1 MRVIRTVEEMRETRR
16 CISGSVGLVA
26 TLGGIH
32 NGHTRHL
39 DMLRPKCDV
48 LIGSLFLNPTQFAA
62 NEDLSDYPLDEAV
75 DIDNFDEHGADI
87 VFIPSVEEIYP
98 THGKDAP
105 PIDPGPAAQS
115 LEGIHRPG
123 HFAGVATVVTR
134 LFSIISPDKSTFGEK
149 DAQQLRIIQHI
160 NKSLK
165 LGVEIIP
172 IPTVREF
179 DGLAVSSRN
188 AYLSPVEREAAPVL
202 FRALTA
208 TKLMWH
214 SGERSGDVL
223 RFKLKSVLCGE
234 PLARTEYAAI
244 VDVDTFQELDNV
256 VGSARA
262 VLAVNIGRARLIDNL
277 LLG

>member
-105 PIDPGPAAQS
+105 PIDPGPVAKS

-134 LFSIISPDKSTFGEK
+134 LFSIISPDKATFGEK

-223 RFKLKSVLCGE
+223 RFKLKSVLCVE

>member
-1 MRVIRTVEEMRETRR
+1 MQVIRTVEEMRETRR

-48 LIGSLFLNPTQFAA
+48 LIGSLFLNPTQFAV

-105 PIDPGPAAQS
+105 PIDPGPVAKL

-223 RFKLKSVLCGE
+223 RFKLNSVLCGE
-234 PLARTEYAAI
+234 PLARLEYAAI

>member
-1 MRVIRTVEEMRETRR
+1 
-16 CISGSVGLVA
+16 
-26 TLGGIH
+26 
-32 NGHTRHL
+32 
-39 DMLRPKCDV
+39 
-48 LIGSLFLNPTQFAA
+48 
-62 NEDLSDYPLDEAV
+62 V

-105 PIDPGPAAQS
+105 PIDPGPVAKS

-134 LFSIISPDKSTFGEK
+134 LFSIISPDKATFGEK

-234 PLARTEYAAI
+234 RLARTEYAAI

>member
-48 LIGSLFLNPTQFAA
+48 LIGSLFLNPTQFAV

-98 THGKDAP
+98 THSKDAP
-105 PIDPGPAAQS
+105 PIDPGPVAKS

-134 LFSIISPDKSTFGEK
+134 LFSIISPDKATFGEK

-208 TKLMWH
+208 AKLMWN
-214 SGERSGDVL
+214 SGERSGDAL
-223 RFKLKSVLCGE
+223 RFKLKSVLRHE
-234 PLARTEYAAI
+234 PLTRTEYAAI

-256 VGSARA
+256 VESARA

>member
-1 MRVIRTVEEMRETRR
+1 MQVIRTVEEMRETRR

-75 DIDNFDEHGADI
+75 DIDNLDEHGADI

-105 PIDPGPAAQS
+105 PIDPGPVAKL

-223 RFKLKSVLCGE
+223 RFKLNSVLCGE
-234 PLARTEYAAI
+234 PLARLEYAAI

>member
-105 PIDPGPAAQS
+105 PIDPGPVAKS

-234 PLARTEYAAI
+234 PLARIEYAAI

>member
-105 PIDPGPAAQS
+105 PIDLGPVAKS

-188 AYLSPVEREAAPVL
+188 VYLSPVEREAAPVL
-202 FRALTA
+202 YRALTA

-223 RFKLKSVLCGE
+223 RFKLKSVLCVE

>member
-48 LIGSLFLNPTQFAA
+48 LIGSLFLNPTQFAV

-105 PIDPGPAAQS
+105 PIDPGPVAKL

-223 RFKLKSVLCGE
+223 RFKLNSVLCGE
-234 PLARTEYAAI
+234 PLARLEYAAI

>member
-105 PIDPGPAAQS
+105 PIDPGPVAKL

-223 RFKLKSVLCGE
+223 RFKLNSVLCGE
-234 PLARTEYAAI
+234 PLARLEYAAI

>member
-75 DIDNFDEHGADI
+75 DIDNFEEHGADI

-105 PIDPGPAAQS
+105 PIDPGPVAKS

-214 SGERSGDVL
+214 SGERLGDVL
-223 RFKLKSVLCGE
+223 RFKLKSVLCSE

>member
-1 MRVIRTVEEMRETRR
+1 MQVIRTVEEMRETRR

-105 PIDPGPAAQS
+105 PIDPGPVAKL

-223 RFKLKSVLCGE
+223 RFKLNSVLCGE
-234 PLARTEYAAI
+234 PLARLEYAAI

>member
-1 MRVIRTVEEMRETRR
+1 MRVIRTVEEMREARR

-48 LIGSLFLNPTQFAA
+48 LIGSLFLNPTQFTA
-62 NEDLSDYPLDEAV
+62 NEDLSDYPRDEAV
-75 DIDNFDEHGADI
+75 DIDNFDEHGSDI
-87 VFIPSVEEIYP
+87 VFIPPVEEIYP
-98 THGKDAP
+98 THGKDALL
-105 PIDPGPAAQS
+105 IDPGPVAKL

-134 LFSIISPDKSTFGEK
+134 LFSIISPDKATFGEK

-202 FRALTA
+202 FRALSA
-208 TKLMWH
+208 AKLMWN
-214 SGERSGDVL
+214 SSERSGDAL
-223 RFKLKSVLCGE
+223 RFKLKSVLRGE
-234 PLARTEYAAI
+234 LLARTEYAAI
-244 VDVDTFQELDNV
+244 VDVDTFQELDSV

>member
-1 MRVIRTVEEMRETRR
+1 MQVIRTVEEMRETRR

-48 LIGSLFLNPTQFAA
+48 LIGSLFLNPTQFAV

-105 PIDPGPAAQS
+105 PIDPGPVAKL

-188 AYLSPVEREAAPVL
+188 AYLSPIEREAAPVL

-223 RFKLKSVLCGE
+223 RFKLNSVLCGE
-234 PLARTEYAAI
+234 PLARLEYAAI

>member
-1 MRVIRTVEEMRETRR
+1 MRVIRTVEEMRESRR

-39 DMLRPKCDV
+39 DMLRSKCDV

-188 AYLSPVEREAAPVL
+188 AYLSPVEREVAPVL

-234 PLARTEYAAI
+234 PLARTEYADI